1 MKYSILKDEKCKNLT
16 SKSVQLE
23 NEKDTLNSS
32 VQRLTII
39 NQNLE
44 AEKRDLVVILDKRN
58 FEIDRIN
65 EDWKLLNKKLAE
77 SQAKN
82 GELVVKIEELESR
95 EANLVVREAIR
106 HLYFAKI

>member
-1 MKYSILKDEKCKNLT
+1 
-16 SKSVQLE
+16 LE

-32 VQRLTII
+32 VQRLTIL

-44 AEKRDLVVILDKRN
+44 AEKRDLIVILDKRN
-58 FEIDRIN
+58 IEIDRIN

-82 GELVVKIEELESR
+82 GELIVKIDELESR
-95 EANLVVREAIR
+95 EANLLVN
-106 HLYFAKI
+106 LSKLL

>member
-1 MKYSILKDEKCKNLT
+1 
-16 SKSVQLE
+16 LE

-32 VQRLTII
+32 VQRLTIL

-44 AEKRDLVVILDKRN
+44 AEKRDLIVILDKRN
-58 FEIDRIN
+58 IEIDRIN

-82 GELVVKIEELESR
+82 GELIVKIDELESR
-95 EANLVVREAIR
+95 EANLLVNLNFSRK
-106 HLYFAKI
+106 YSKMFNST